1 MRTYLLDI
9 LNRYNRFSENLDV
22 KTILC
27 NKSWLIFN
35 DTGDKELYIFQENGS
50 LIVSINGKVTNGTWQ
65 YISTNKSIILSFKG
79 QAYML
84 HPSFFDKTIF
94 ALQQDGTNRY
104 AFMIDE
110 QQSQSFQPKS
120 LTELSAY
127 FKNIERKKVEA
138 EQQRIRIALAQQKA
152 QQKRIEE
159 EQRQQEQYRIE
170 QEKRQRE
177 REQEELINR
186 AIEEQKKAD
195 EDRKIEKKKENE
207 QKLAERRAE
216 RKEQMKKIQEDRR
229 TIFAIGTDMKSITE
243 NVVAQAVGTAPSIGG
258 SCDVKA

>member
-1 MRTYLLDI
+1 MKTYLLDI
-9 LNRYNRFSENLDV
+9 LNKYNRFSESLDV

-27 NKSWLIFN
+27 NKSWLAFN

-104 AFMIDE
+104 VFMIDE

-152 QQKRIEE
+152 QQKQIEE

-177 REQEELINR
+177 KEQEELINR
-186 AIEEQKKAD
+186 AIEEQKKA
-195 EDRKIEKKKENE
+195 ERKKE
-207 QKLAERRAE
+207 QAILKQHKTFLIARIIGYIVIIAITVGMTFLAYNSA
-216 RKEQMKKIQEDRR
+216 
-229 TIFAIGTDMKSITE
+229 TDS
-243 NVVAQAVGTAPSIGG
+243 V
-258 SCDVKA
+258 